1 MGGLF
6 TRLFSA
12 FLVFKSEQKTARERN
27 YKMNTQST
35 HKPILVIV
43 LFITAIALT
52 SLACSFNPVRISPIH
67 ISPISPTID
76 ITLPQDLFDR
86 ASQKADFHADG
97 TFENLLDRITRVE
110 LHDGYI
116 RFIGENDRVQGSVD
130 LSITAEDGALKA
142 EVIAI
147 DIPGLALGDEVV
159 TAANQE
165 LEEAFTDMVEDS
177 NGKVIFKE
185 VSVVEGGLRL
195 KIQVNIDEITIPE
208 MQIEIN

>member
-1 MGGLF
+1 
-6 TRLFSA
+6 
-12 FLVFKSEQKTARERN
+12 
-27 YKMNTQST
+27 MNTQSS
-35 HKPILVIV
+35 HKPILVVV
-43 LFITAIALT
+43 LFIAAIALT
-52 SLACSFNPVRISPIH
+52 SLACSFNPVKISPIH

-86 ASQKADFHADG
+86 ASQKADFHSGG
-97 TFENLLDRITRVE
+97 TFENLLDHITRVE

-116 RFIGENDRVQGSVD
+116 RFIGENNQVQGSFD
-130 LSITAEDGALKA
+130 LSLTAEDGALKA
-142 EVIAI
+142 EVVAAN
-147 DIPGLALGDEVV
+147 IPGLDIGDEVV

-165 LEEAFTDMVEDS
+165 LEEAFTDMVQDS
-177 NGKVIFKE
+177 NGEVVFKE